1 MKKTKNI
8 LCRVTAIALVA
19 VMCLA
24 VFTSCGKKPSEVDVL
39 KTEHFSVTAGMLA
52 YAAYD
57 SYYEYLNY
65 YGEALFSSY
74 FGIDT
79 SVSLNE
85 QYYNKEKGTTW
96 YDVFVEDAI
105 SGTFMSALPLCEA
118 AMAEG
123 MELNEVDNK
132 YIDNSIADLEAL
144 AKKQNMTLADYIES
158 LYGKGVTENDI
169 RKTYEMFRLANKKL
183 MKDYDL
189 AEVTEEEFNTY
200 VAKDPD
206 SYLCRDVISFKLT
219 LSNDADKNDKIKEYA
234 TKIAA
239 TTNKDAFTTAVKE
252 FIDSEY
258 CVDDITDID
267 KAIVSTYYQ
276 NNKEDSKKTELDKWM
291 FKTETAIGSTYTN
304 ESSTDYTVYMA
315 VSESAKDM
323 SETRNMKHILFD
335 ADIYNSLDNA
345 TKLAYTAFEE
355 WTNSGKTEEKFK
367 ELAMKYTTDY
377 ASAYSGGYY
386 ANVAKGDLVK
396 ELDEWLF
403 DDSRKY
409 GDSTVITSEYGIHI
423 IVYCGEGEPFWKV
436 SVIESI
442 KDEKASELLEDYTEL
457 YTVEKLQNNFKYI
470 PSV

>member
-1 MKKTKNI
+1 MKKAKNI
-8 LCRVTAIALVA
+8 FYRLTAIALVA
-19 VMCLA
+19 LMCLA
-24 VFTSCGKKPSEVDVL
+24 VFTSCGKKPSDVDVL

-65 YGEALFSSY
+65 YGEEIFTSY

-79 SVSLNE
+79 SISLNE

-96 YDVFVEDAI
+96 YDVFIDDAI

-118 AMAEG
+118 AMADG
-123 MELNEVDNK
+123 VELNDVDNK
-132 YIDNSIADLEAL
+132 YIDDSITELNEL

-189 AEVTEEEFNTY
+189 SEVTEEEFNAY

-206 SYLCRDVISFKLT
+206 SYLCRDAISFKLT
-219 LSNDADKNDKIKEYA
+219 LSNDADKNAKIKEYVE
-234 TKIAA
+234 KIAA
-239 TTNKDAFTTAVKE
+239 TTDKEKFTAVVKE
-252 FIDSEY
+252 FIDSDF
-258 CVDDITDID
+258 CVDDITDVD
-267 KAIVSTYYQ
+267 NAIVSTYYQ
-276 NNKEDSKKTELDKWM
+276 NNKEDSDKTELDKWM
-291 FKTETAIGSTYTN
+291 FNEETIIGSTFIN
-304 ESSTDYTVYMA
+304 ESSTSYTVYM
-315 VSESAKDM
+315 VISEAAKDM

-335 ADIYNSLDNA
+335 DDIYDN
-345 TKLAYTAFEE
+345 TEKNTANNVYEE
-355 WTNSGKTEEKFK
+355 WKNSGETDEKFK

-386 ANVAKGDLVK
+386 ANVAKGDLVTS
-396 ELDEWLF
+396 LDEWLF
-403 DDSRKY
+403 DESRKE
-409 GDSTVITSEYGIHI
+409 GDSTIISSEYGIHI
-423 IVYCGEGEPFWKV
+423 MVYCGEGEPFWKV
-436 SVIESI
+436 SVIENI

-457 YTVEKLQNNFKYI
+457 YTVETIQKNFKYI
-470 PSV
+470 PCI